1 MRREVS
7 LIAAAVVGI
16 AVATAFDVN
25 QWVSAQQRPA
35 ASKFAAVPGEKGG
48 QDVWGAYEPVPNWPK
63 DISKIPG
70 NEGWTF
76 GAGQSVFA
84 ESPNRV
90 FVLQRGVLPA
100 IQRPKVQKIGPSVVF
115 PIGRLPW
122 RDATVASSPGN
133 GGAGGIAEQGVEAW
147 LKAGNQWGVDSKWQH
162 TVMIFNAAGD
172 HVESWSQWDKMLQ
185 RPHFIAINPYDAQK
199 HVWLID
205 DHKHAIFK
213 MTNDGKQI
221 VQTIGTYGVPGNDAT
236 HFNRPTYLDWFPDG
250 SFVVADGYNNAR
262 VVKFD
267 KDGKYVTSWG
277 ERGNNQDDMRPGYF
291 NNVHGLA
298 IDPKTRHIA
307 VNDRN
312 NQRIQIFDENGK
324 FLNQWSMGKDP
335 SDVHLIHVFSDG
347 YLWGV
352 DRGTS
357 KMLKYDMDGNF
368 LYSWGTWGDFPGA
381 IWGVHDFSVDS
392 EGNVYTASV
401 DMGGAQKLRPRK
413 GANPEFMLGKP
424 LRVAWQ

>member
-16 AVATAFDVN
+16 AVATAFDLN
-25 QWVSAQQRPA
+25 QWVTAQQRPA

>member
-1 MRREVS
+1 VS

-16 AVATAFDVN
+16 AVATAFDLN

>member
-1 MRREVS
+1 
-7 LIAAAVVGI
+7 
-16 AVATAFDVN
+16 VATAFDVN

-162 TVMIFNAAGD
+162 TVMIFNAGGD

-221 VQTIGTYGVPGNDAT
+221 VQTIGTYGVPGNDTT

-298 IDPKTRHIA
+298 VDPKTRHIA

-335 SDVHLIHVFSDG
+335 SDVHLIHIFSDG

-424 LRVAWQ
+424 LRVAWK

>member
-1 MRREVS
+1 VS

-16 AVATAFDVN
+16 AVATAFDLN

-162 TVMIFNAAGD
+162 TVMIFNAGGD

-221 VQTIGTYGVPGNDAT
+221 VQTIGTYGVPGNDTT

-298 IDPKTRHIA
+298 VDPKTRHIA

-335 SDVHLIHVFSDG
+335 SDVHLIHIFSDG

-424 LRVAWQ
+424 LRVAWK